1 MRKCAI
7 MEKTKILEMHGITKK
22 FGPVT
27 VLDHVDF
34 SVEQGEVIALV
45 GANGAGKSTLMKI
58 LNGIYT
64 PTSGEIR
71 INGELVEL
79 NTPRDAFNHGI
90 SMIHQELE
98 LVENLSVAENI
109 FLGRELL
116 GKGGTVNRQS
126 MVKDAQ
132 KLLDSLGFEINS
144 EEEVGKLTTAKKQM
158 ILVARTVFL
167 NSKLI
172 VMDEPTSALSHGETQ
187 ALFKV
192 IHDLKEKGISI
203 IYISHYLDEIFA
215 VTDRAVVLRNG
226 QLVKTVKIGECT
238 EKQLVEWMI
247 GRVVERQQ
255 LKTKNFTNAP
265 EVLRIENMTQKTGYV
280 QKASLTLRKGEV
292 IGLAGAVGAGR
303 SELLKMIYGAEER
316 ETGKTFING
325 QERDIAS
332 PQKAVENMMGFVP
345 EDRKM
350 EGLTLVGSVGDN
362 LALTELH
369 LRSRKGI
376 IDRSSVKD
384 FVSKIIESFHI
395 KCTSSAQIVGDLSG
409 GNQQKVAIGKWLSG
423 YFQIILFDQPTRGVD
438 VGSKSEIYQVIRELA
453 AQNVS
458 MIIAS
463 DEIEEL
469 LDLCDKILVMKKG
482 EIIHEFINTGMSP
495 TKMDVLEKMVG

>member
-1 MRKCAI
+1 
-7 MEKTKILEMHGITKK
+7 MENTKILEMRGITKK

-34 SVEQGEVIALV
+34 DVDRGEVLALV

-64 PTSGEIR
+64 PTSGEIWLH
-71 INGELVEL
+71 GEKVEL
-79 NTPRDAFNHGI
+79 NTPRAAFHHGI

-109 FLGRELL
+109 FLGRE
-116 GKGGTVNRQS
+116 KKTKSGTIDRS
-126 MVKDAQ
+126 AMIREAQ
-132 KLLDSLGFEINS
+132 TLLDSLRFPINAA
-144 EEEVGKLTTAKKQM
+144 EEVSRLTTAKKQM

-192 IHDLKEKGISI
+192 IRDLKEKGISI

-215 VTDRAVVLRNG
+215 VADRAVVLRNG
-226 QLVKTVKIGECT
+226 QLVKTAKIDECT

-247 GRVVERQQ
+247 GHTVERQQ
-255 LKTKNFTNAP
+255 IQIRDFSETP
-265 EVLRIENMTQKTGYV
+265 EVLRIKKMTQKTGYV
-280 QKASLTLRKGEV
+280 RSAELTLHRGEV
-292 IGLAGAVGAGR
+292 IGLAGAVGSGR
-303 SELLKMIYGAEER
+303 SELLKMIYGAEEKSS
-316 ETGKTFING
+316 GDVFING
-325 QERDIAS
+325 ERCDISS
-332 PQKAVENMMGFVP
+332 PQRAVAYKMGFVP
-345 EDRKM
+345 EDRKF
-350 EGLTLVGSVGDN
+350 EGLTLIGSVGDN

-369 LRSRKGI
+369 LRSKGGI
-376 IDRSSVKD
+376 IDRASVKS
-384 FVSKIIESFHI
+384 FVSKIVESFHI
-395 KCTSSAQIVGDLSG
+395 KCTSPAQIIGDLSG

-423 YFQIILFDQPTRGVD
+423 YFKIILLDQPTRGVD
-438 VGSKSEIYQVIRELA
+438 VGSKSEIYQVIRELSK
-453 AQNVS
+453 QNVS

-482 EIIHEFINTGMSP
+482 EIIHEFVNKGTYP
-495 TKMDVLEKMVG
+495 TKLDVLEKMVG

>member
-1 MRKCAI
+1 MA
-7 MEKTKILEMHGITKK
+7 MENTNTKILEMRGITKK

-27 VLDHVDF
+27 VLDNVDF
-34 SVEQGEVIALV
+34 DVERGEVLALV

-71 INGELVEL
+71 INGEAVEL
-79 NTPRDAFNHGI
+79 DNPRDAFNYGI

-109 FLGRELL
+109 FLGREKM
-116 GKGGTVNRQS
+116 KGGTVQRPS
-126 MVKDAQ
+126 MVREAQ
-132 KLLDSLGFEINS
+132 ALLDSLNFPINAAD
-144 EEEVGKLTTAKKQM
+144 EVSKLTTAKKQM

-167 NSKLI
+167 DSKLI

-203 IYISHYLDEIFA
+203 IYISHYLDEIFTVA
-215 VTDRAVVLRNG
+215 DRAVVLRNG
-226 QLVKTVKIGECT
+226 QLVKTTKISDCT

-255 LKTKNFTNAP
+255 LQTRDYTEEP
-265 EVLRIENMTQKTGYV
+265 EVLRVDGMTQKTGYV
-280 QKASLTLRKGEV
+280 HDAALTLHRGEV

-303 SELLKMIYGAEER
+303 SELLKMIYGAEEISS
-316 ETGKTFING
+316 GKVFIG
-325 QERDIAS
+325 GEECEITS
-332 PQKAVENMMGFVP
+332 PQKAVDHKMGFVP
-345 EDRKM
+345 EDRKLD
-350 EGLTLVGSVGDN
+350 GLTLVGSVGDN
-362 LALTELH
+362 LALPELH
-369 LRSRKGI
+369 RRSKGGI
-376 IDRSSVKD
+376 IDRPSVKE
-384 FVSKIIESFHI
+384 FVSKIVDSFHI
-395 KCTSSAQIVGDLSG
+395 KCTSPAQIIGDLSG

-423 YFQIILFDQPTRGVD
+423 YFQIILLDQPTRGVD

-453 AQNVS
+453 EQKVS

-469 LDLCDKILVMKKG
+469 QDLCDKILVMRKG
-482 EIIHEFINTGMSP
+482 EIIHEFVNTGTYP
-495 TKMDVLEKMVG
+495 TKVDVLEKMVG

>member
-1 MRKCAI
+1 MND
-7 MEKTKILEMHGITKK
+7 TKILEMRSITKK

-34 SVEQGEVIALV
+34 DVEQGEVLALV

-71 INGELVEL
+71 INGQPVEL
-79 NTPRDAFNHGI
+79 NTPRDAFNCGI

-98 LVENLSVAENI
+98 LVENLTVAENI
-109 FLGRELL
+109 FLGRE
-116 GKGGTVNRQS
+116 KISKNGTVSRPVMIS
-126 MVKDAQ
+126 EAQ
-132 KLLDSLGFEINS
+132 KLLDSLGFSIDS
-144 EEEVGKLTTAKKQM
+144 AEEVSRLTTAKKQM

-192 IHDLKEKGISI
+192 IHDLKGKGISI
-203 IYISHYLDEIFA
+203 IYISHYLSEIFA
-215 VTDRAVVLRNG
+215 VADRAVVLRNG
-226 QLVKTVKIGECT
+226 QLVKTAKISECT

-247 GRVVERQQ
+247 GHTIERQQ
-255 LKTKNFTNAP
+255 LQARDFSKAE
-265 EVLRIENMTQKTGYV
+265 EVLRIENMTQRTGYV
-280 QKASLTLRKGEV
+280 QDASLTLHKGEV
-292 IGLAGAVGAGR
+292 IGLAGAVGSGR
-303 SELLKMIYGAEER
+303 SELLKMIYGAEEK
-316 ETGKTFING
+316 TSGKIIING
-325 QERDIAS
+325 ELSSIES
-332 PQKAVENMMGFVP
+332 PQQAVEHKMGFVP

-369 LRSRKGI
+369 LRSKGGI
-376 IDRSSVKD
+376 INRASVRE
-384 FVSKIIESFHI
+384 FIERIVKSFHI
-395 KCTSSAQIVGDLSG
+395 KCTSPAQIIGDLSG

-423 YFQIILFDQPTRGVD
+423 YFKIILLDQPTRGVD

-453 AQNVS
+453 EQNVS
-458 MIIAS
+458 MIVAS

-469 LDLCDKILVMKKG
+469 LDLCDKILVIKRGK
-482 EIIHEFINTGMSP
+482 IIHEFKNTGTYP
-495 TKMDVLEKMVG
+495 TKADVLEKMVG